1 MKKMKSNEIRVTKKD
16 FSPEALE
23 KQLEELAK
31 GSGHNQNVKN
41 HMKFYSIR
49 QWEMF
54 QEALI

>member
-1 MKKMKSNEIRVTKKD
+1 MKSNEIRVTKKD